1 MAGAVLS
8 QPQAFEYYPMPAHQ
22 QAKQDLAN
30 FSPTSLYSPQADFSG
45 DSAASPD
52 SPTSP
57 VFANSY
63 HLPPGNDWIN
73 WEDEKSTDFFK
84 TEPYDPDLVAPP
96 RTLTESPGVNPLD
109 LSNPLSADDVPF
121 GQEGLS
127 DNQPLFQ
134 NPHVLRA
141 EEARSPRKADMSGA
155 YVTQPATR
163 PLPSVSQQVSD
174 SATSRY
180 PNRKRKSSP
189 NASPGSHSTHSSP
202 SPPPSQRRAVSGAPK
217 KTAHNMIEKRYR
229 TNLND
234 KIAALRDSVPSLRV
248 MVHKLEASQ
257 NGGGGSSE
265 EADGE
270 DMMWEEDLGGL
281 APAHKLNKATIL
293 SKATEYITH
302 LERKNRNLAKEN
314 AALRTRVEGFEM
326 LVLSRGGTD
335 GLWS

>member
-1 MAGAVLS
+1 M
-8 QPQAFEYYPMPAHQ
+8 
-22 QAKQDLAN
+22 QDVAD

-45 DSAASPD
+45 DSAASPA

-57 VFANSY
+57 VFTNSY

-73 WEDEKSTDFFK
+73 WEEEKSTDFFK
-84 TEPYDPDLVAPP
+84 TEPFDADLCSAPP
-96 RTLTESPGVNPLD
+96 RTLTESPAVNPLD
-109 LSNPLSADDVPF
+109 LSNPITADDVPF
-121 GQEGLS
+121 GQEGLN

-134 NPHVLRA
+134 NPQAVHADQAMSL
-141 EEARSPRKADMSGA
+141 RKADMSGA
-155 YVTQPATR
+155 YIAPPVTR
-163 PLPSVSQQVSD
+163 PLPSASPQVSD
-174 SATSRY
+174 SVPSRY
-180 PNRKRKSSP
+180 PSRKRKSSP
-189 NASPGSHSTHSSP
+189 NASPDSHSTHSSP
-202 SPPPSQRRAVSGAPK
+202 SPAPSQRRAVPSAPK

-257 NGGGGSSE
+257 NGGGGSGE
-265 EADGE
+265 EADAE
-270 DMMWEEDLGGL
+270 EMMWEEDLGGL

-314 AALRTRVEGFEM
+314 AALRSRVEGFEM
-326 LVLSRGGTD
+326 LVMSRGGTD
-335 GLWS
+335 ALWR